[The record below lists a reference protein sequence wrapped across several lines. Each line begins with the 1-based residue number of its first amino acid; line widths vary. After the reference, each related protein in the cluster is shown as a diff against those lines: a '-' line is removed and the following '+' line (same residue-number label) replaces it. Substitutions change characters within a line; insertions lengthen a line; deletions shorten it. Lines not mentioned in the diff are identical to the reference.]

1 MLRKDEGLWENQQDF
16 LEYER
21 QENEAIQPLSRITNF
36 NEFHPFLD
44 EETRRKQGARC
55 MNCGVPFCQ
64 SAIKLSSSF
73 ANGW

>member
-1 MLRKDEGLWENQQDF
+1 MGKPTGF

-44 EETRRKQGARC
+44 EETRRKKRC
-55 MNCGVPFCQ
+55 ALHELWR
-64 SAIKLSSSF
+64 SLLSV
-73 ANGW
+73 GH